1 MQISST
7 RDPNLFYVDWWLMN
21 HNSRRASYEHE
32 LLHCGNIDLP
42 YLKDCRRFIDQSSLF
57 ASKNNKKVSVSFT
70 GGEVTEWA
78 DFDDLIKYAKG
89 QDCQTRFTTNANL
102 ELDRFEQI
110 LNHTDSV
117 IIEIHPEFTS
127 AGRTLFFLSKIT
139 DLKVNITVNINMLP
153 ESWKDM
159 MDLNDKIIERYPT
172 ININKKMLF
181 DDPIFNTTP
190 QNYSEEQIIALKSQ
204 WGDIKIEK
212 NGDIEYTN
220 FQTLILE
227 KRNRFHSFKCYAGIE
242 QIIVDAWGAVYRGH
256 CRKNGFMGYLKDP
269 ELYWYSDPMICRLE
283 SCVNHF
289 DLQATKSLE

>member
-42 YLKDCRRFIDQSSLF
+42 YLKDCLRFIDQSSLF

-70 GGEVTEWA
+70 GGEVTEWV

-102 ELDRFEQI
+102 DLDRFEQI

-127 AGRTLFFLSKIT
+127 ASRILFFLSKIK
-139 DLKVNITVNINMLP
+139 DLTVNITVNINMLP
-153 ESWKDM
+153 DSWKDM
-159 MDLNDKIIERYPT
+159 MDLNNKILERYPT
-172 ININKKMLF
+172 ISVNKKMLF

-190 QNYSEEQIIALKSQ
+190 QNYSEDQIVALKAQ

-212 NGDIEYTN
+212 DGDTEYTN

-227 KRNRFHSFKCYAGIE
+227 KRNRFQGFRCCAGIE
-242 QIIVDAWGAVYRGH
+242 QVIVDAWGAVYRGH
-256 CRKNGFMGYLKDP
+256 CRKNGFMGYLKDT
-269 ELYWYSDPMICRLE
+269 ELYWYSEPMICRLE
-283 SCVNHF
+283 ACVNHF